1 MNTKKRMQTAFAVS
15 AALLAGG
22 AFAAGP
28 TIKEGSVTFA
38 QDAASRCVTIGY
50 ELEGAPAIVTV
61 DILTNGVSIG
71 AEHLTHMAGD
81 VNRRVEAGAHV
92 VSWQPCKAWRGNVV
106 RDGSVTA
113 KVSAWALNEPP
124 PYMVVDL
131 AVKGGNAVRY
141 FARAEELPYGGV
153 TNDAYKTDLLVLRK
167 CPAENVTWRM
177 GGPANEVGRIG
188 PRETAHLVTLTNDFY
203 IGVYPVT
210 QKQYF
215 NLMST
220 WPSFYTARREMRP
233 VQSLSFNLIRGS
245 ATDGYDW
252 PKNGSTVAEGTFLHE
267 LRKHTGGILFD
278 LPLEAQW
285 EFACRAGC
293 GAALYNGMEI
303 VSNTNPENLER
314 LGRCRYSGGRQ
325 DGDVAY
331 PADTDPDVGG
341 TAIVGSFEP
350 NAFGLY
356 DMLGNVWEAT
366 RDWYQEILDD
376 SVDPNVGPLQDT
388 SKPWRVFR
396 GGSIAEGVNWCRSA
410 SRGPKDPNAN
420 NKTSD
425 KYDFGF
431 RVALTVTPDAI
442 P

>member
-1 MNTKKRMQTAFAVS
+1 MNTKKRMLTALAVS

-38 QDAASRCVTIGY
+38 QDAASKRVTIGY

-81 VNRRVEAGAHV
+81 VNRRVEAGAHA

-106 RDGSVTA
+106 ADGSVTA

-141 FARAEELPYGGV
+141 FASAEELPYGGV

-177 GGPANEVGRIG
+177 GAPANEAGRIG
-188 PRETAHLVTLTNDFY
+188 ERETAHLVTLTNDFY

-233 VQSLSFNLIRGS
+233 VQSLSFNQIRGL
-245 ATDGYDW
+245 ATAGCDW
-252 PKNGSTVAEGTFLHE
+252 PKRRMDRLWRKARFCTSCVRIRAASSSTCRWMRSGSSPAARAAARPCTTVW
-267 LRKHTGGILFD
+267 KS
-278 LPLEAQW
+278 
-285 EFACRAGC
+285 C
-293 GAALYNGMEI
+293 
-303 VSNTNPENLER
+303 
-314 LGRCRYSGGRQ
+314 
-325 DGDVAY
+325 
-331 PADTDPDVGG
+331 
-341 TAIVGSFEP
+341 
-350 NAFGLY
+350 
-356 DMLGNVWEAT
+356 
-366 RDWYQEILDD
+366 
-376 SVDPNVGPLQDT
+376 
-388 SKPWRVFR
+388 
-396 GGSIAEGVNWCRSA
+396 SIR
-410 SRGPKDPNAN
+410 
-420 NKTSD
+420 
-425 KYDFGF
+425 
-431 RVALTVTPDAI
+431 I

>member
-1 MNTKKRMQTAFAVS
+1 MNTKKRMLMSFGIS
-15 AALLAGG
+15 AALLVRG
-22 AFAAGP
+22 ALAAGP
-28 TIKEGSVTFA
+28 TIREGSVTFA
-38 QDAASRCVTIGY
+38 QDAASKRVTIGY

-71 AEHLTHMAGD
+71 SEHLTHMAGD
-81 VNRRVEAGAHV
+81 VNRRVEAGAHA

-106 RDGSVTA
+106 ADGSVTA

-141 FARAEELPYGGV
+141 FASAEELPYGGV

-177 GGPANEVGRIG
+177 GASENEVGRIG
-188 PRETAHLVTLTNDFY
+188 KRETAHLVTLTNDFY

-215 NLMST
+215 NLMGT

-233 VQSLSFNLIRGS
+233 VQSLSFNQIRGS

-252 PKNGSTVAEGTFLHE
+252 PKNGSTVAEGTFLHK
-267 LRKHTGGILFD
+267 LRSQTGGILFD
-278 LPLEAQW
+278 LPLDAQW

-293 GAALYNGMEI
+293 GAALYDGTEI
-303 VSNTNPENLER
+303 VGNTNPVNLER
-314 LGRCRYSGGRQ
+314 LGRFMYSGGRQ
-325 DGDVAY
+325 NGDVAY

-366 RDWYQEILDD
+366 RDWYQEVLDG
-376 SVDPNVGPLQDT
+376 SVDPNVGPANGT
-388 SKPWRVFR
+388 YRVFR
-396 GGSIAEGVNWCRSA
+396 GGSITEGANWCRSA
-410 SRGPKDPNAN
+410 SRGPKAPSED

>member
-1 MNTKKRMQTAFAVS
+1 MNTKKRNVAIFAVS

-38 QDAASRCVTIGY
+38 QDAASKRVTIGY

-71 AEHLTHMAGD
+71 SEHLTHMAGD
-81 VNRRVEAGAHV
+81 VNRRVEAGAHA

-106 RDGSVTA
+106 ADGSVTA

-131 AVKGGNAVRY
+131 TVTGGNAVRY
-141 FARAEELPYGGV
+141 FASAEELPYGGV

-177 GGPANEVGRIG
+177 GSPANEVGRVVA
-188 PRETAHLVTLTNDFY
+188 RETAHLVTLTNDFY

-314 LGRCRYSGGRQ
+314 LGRCMYSGGRQ

-331 PADTDPDVGG
+331 PADTDPVVGG

-410 SRGPKDPNAN
+410 SRGPKVPNGN

-425 KYDFGF
+425 KCDFGF
-431 RVALTVTPDAI
+431 RVALTVTPGAI

>member
-1 MNTKKRMQTAFAVS
+1 M
-15 AALLAGG
+15 
-22 AFAAGP
+22 
-28 TIKEGSVTFA
+28 TFA
-38 QDAASRCVTIGY
+38 QDAASKRVTIGY

-81 VNRRVEAGAHV
+81 VNRRVEAGSRTV
-92 VSWQPCKAWRGNVV
+92 TWSPCKAWRGNVV
-106 RDGSVTA
+106 ADGSVTA

-141 FARAEELPYGGV
+141 FASAEELPYGGV

-177 GGPANEVGRIG
+177 GSPANEQGRITG
-188 PRETAHLVTLTNDFY
+188 DRETAHLVTLTNDFY

-215 NLMST
+215 NLMGT

-245 ATDGYDW
+245 ATAGCDW
-252 PKNGSTVAEGTFLHE
+252 PKNGSTVAEGTFLHK
-267 LRKHTGGILFD
+267 LRSQTGGIPFD
-278 LPLEAQW
+278 LPLDAQW

-293 GAALYNGMEI
+293 GAALYDGTEI
-303 VSNTNPENLER
+303 LGNANPENSDR

-325 DGDVAY
+325 DNNVAY
-331 PADTDPDVGG
+331 PADTAPDVGG
-341 TAIVGSFEP
+341 TAIVGSYAP

-366 RDWYQEILDD
+366 RDWYQEVLDD
-376 SVDPNVGPLQDT
+376 SVDPNVGPASGT
-388 SKPWRVFR
+388 YRVFR
-396 GGSIAEGVNWCRSA
+396 GGSIAEEVNWCRSA
-410 SRGPKDPNAN
+410 SRGPKVPSED

>member
-1 MNTKKRMQTAFAVS
+1 MNTKKRMLTAFAVS

-38 QDAASRCVTIGY
+38 QDAASKRVTIGY

-71 AEHLTHMAGD
+71 SEHLTHMAGD
-81 VNRRVEAGAHV
+81 VNRRVEAGAHA

-106 RDGSVTA
+106 ADGSVTA

-141 FARAEELPYGGV
+141 FASAEELPYGGV

-177 GGPANEVGRIG
+177 GAPANEVGIIM
-188 PRETAHLVTLTNDFY
+188 PRETPRLVTLTNDFY

-215 NLMST
+215 NLKGA
-220 WPSFYTARREMRP
+220 WPSYYTACREMRP
-233 VQSLSFNLIRGS
+233 LQNMSYERIRGK
-245 ATDGYDW
+245 AADGYDW
-252 PKNGSTVAEGTFLHE
+252 PIDGHAVSGGTFLAA
-267 LRKHTGGILFD
+267 LRTHTGGILFD

-293 GAALYNGMEI
+293 GAALYDGTALLD
-303 VSNTNPENLER
+303 SQDPTNLNR
-314 LGRCRYSGGRQ
+314 LGRDRYSGGYQ
-325 DGDVAY
+325 AASDSAY
-331 PADTDPDVGG
+331 PPETDPDVGG
-341 TAIVGSFEP
+341 TAIVGSYAP

-366 RDWYQEILDD
+366 LDWYQEVLDGT
-376 SVDPNVGPLQDT
+376 VDPNVGPLQASSADQY
-388 SKPWRVFR
+388 RVFR
-396 GGSIAEGVNWCRSA
+396 GGSIKESPNWCRPA
-410 SRGPKDPNAN
+410 TRGPKKMNEEQFH
-420 NKTSD
+420 
-425 KYDFGF
+425 FGF